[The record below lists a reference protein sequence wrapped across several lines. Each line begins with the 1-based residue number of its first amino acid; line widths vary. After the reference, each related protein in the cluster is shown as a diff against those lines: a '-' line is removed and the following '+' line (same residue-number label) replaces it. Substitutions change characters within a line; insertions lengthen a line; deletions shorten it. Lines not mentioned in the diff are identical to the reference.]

1 MSYPNN
7 MYLNNL
13 NPIQPAYNQPPMS
26 GYPYIPTQFNG
37 YSASAPMQ
45 QPQQTPQITRGL
57 SGRMVANPTEITPQE
72 VSMDGSISLFPQND
86 YSCIYA
92 KAWNA
97 DGTIRTIRYI
107 PEPETTKK
115 EGGIGDVVTTDIL
128 SDIMDNL
135 NDIKDMLKQKKTN
148 RNSNQ
153 TKQEEN
159 NA

>member
-1 MSYPNN
+1 MPYPNN
-7 MYLNNL
+7 MYMNNL
-13 NPIQPAYNQPPMS
+13 NPIQPSYYQSPTA
-26 GYPYIPTQFNG
+26 PYQYMPTQFNG
-37 YSASAPMQ
+37 YSAQAPMQ
-45 QPQQTPQITRGL
+45 QPQQNPQMTRGI
-57 SGRMVANPTEITPQE
+57 SGRMVTNPSEITPQE

-92 KAWNA
+92 KAWHA
-97 DGTIRTIRYI
+97 DGTIRTVRYI

-115 EGGIGDVVTTDIL
+115 EGGTGDVVTTDIL
-128 SDIMDNL
+128 SDIMGNL

-153 TKQEEN
+153 PKQEEN